1 MTRNADHFV
10 FAGQDTTQNEMF
22 YVLSRLESDAVGHIQ
37 PYVAKNM
44 SRVNLD
50 NWKNIID
57 VLKLTYANADPKGTA
72 RCAVIA
78 LYQTSK
84 QFEHFWAEFH

>member
-10 FAGQDTTQNEMF
+10 FAGQDTTQNKMF

-37 PYVAKNM
+37 PYVAEDM

-50 NWKNIID
+50 
-57 VLKLTYANADPKGTA
+57 
-72 RCAVIA
+72 
-78 LYQTSK
+78 S
-84 QFEHFWAEFH
+84 